1 MNTEAI
7 RRLVHL
13 MANDDSP
20 AFKQFFDLLYARFY
34 RLAFYYVKSDDLSEE
49 IVSDVLLKIWNNR
62 KRLPEVI
69 DLDVYFFKAI
79 KNQALTYL
87 KQESRR
93 AFQEAQSKRSLNLEY
108 AEPENLLIAKD
119 LAHAVEQAISQLPDK
134 CQMIFRLIREDD
146 MTYKDVAELLD
157 LSVKTIE
164 NQMTIAIKK
173 LKCAVDDHYQM
184 NHFYKSIKFLE

>member
-1 MNTEAI
+1 VNTEVI

-13 MANDDSP
+13 MAIDDAL

-34 RLAFYYVKSDDLSEE
+34 RLAFYCVKSDDLSEE

-62 KRLPEVI
+62 KRLPEI
-69 DLDVYFFKAI
+69 NNLDVYFFKSI
-79 KNQALTYL
+79 KNQAYTYL
-87 KQESRR
+87 KREARR
-93 AFQEAQSKRSLNLEY
+93 AFLDAQSVKSLNLEY

-119 LAHAVEQAISQLPDK
+119 LAHAVEQAVSALPDK
-134 CQMIFRLIREDD
+134 CQMIFRLIREDG
-146 MTYKDVAELLD
+146 MTYKDVADLLEL
-157 LSVKTIE
+157 SIKTVE

-184 NHFYKSIKFLE
+184 NLFYKSITFLE